1 MVKTGQIAA
10 HLIPPRCVTIRFEG
24 TRRIASLYLSI
35 IQNARNLYVRFYP
48 RKRTKLAAMEI
59 ARDVKLSTGPLRRQR
74 VGSASARPRG
84 YAGRQPFE
92 GVIQITADNANL
104 WFYGSYQRELS
115 EYALTH
121 IGEALAESL
130 WSLRFHKDIAMRFEI
145 QKDVISGQWC
155 VLDCYASN
163 RNVSSHK
170 LISVAKL
177 AKLQYEQMW
186 DNYKIENGIAA

>member
-1 MVKTGQIAA
+1 MVTVNINQPCADRLNGAGVELTAALADNSAAVQIGGYARSTG
-10 HLIPPRCVTIRFEG
+10 IPCQAPVVKG
-24 TRRIASLYLSI
+24 
-35 IQNARNLYVRFYP
+35 
-48 RKRTKLAAMEI
+48 RKRCKM
-59 ARDVKLSTGPLRRQR
+59 RGKLSTGPLRRSR
-74 VGSASARPRG
+74 AGSALARARG
-84 YAGRQPFE
+84 SAGRQPSE

-115 EYALTH
+115 ENALTQ

-145 QKDVISGQWC
+145 QKDLISGQWC

-170 LISVAKL
+170 LKSVAIL

>member
-1 MVKTGQIAA
+1 M
-10 HLIPPRCVTIRFEG
+10 
-24 TRRIASLYLSI
+24 
-35 IQNARNLYVRFYP
+35 
-48 RKRTKLAAMEI
+48 
-59 ARDVKLSTGPLRRQR
+59 
-74 VGSASARPRG
+74 
-84 YAGRQPFE
+84 
-92 GVIQITADNANL
+92 IQITADNANL

-121 IGEALAESL
+121 IGEALAEPL

-145 QKDVISGQWC
+145 QKDLISGQWC

-170 LISVAKL
+170 LKSVAIL

-186 DNYKIENGIAA
+186 DNYKIENRIAA

>member
-1 MVKTGQIAA
+1 MVTVNINQPCADRLNGAGVELTATLADDATAVQIGGYARSTG
-10 HLIPPRCVTIRFEG
+10 IPCQAPVVKG
-24 TRRIASLYLSI
+24 
-35 IQNARNLYVRFYP
+35 
-48 RKRTKLAAMEI
+48 RKRCKM
-59 ARDVKLSTGPLRRQR
+59 RGKLSLVLRRQR

-84 YAGRQPFE
+84 YAGRQPSE

-115 EYALTH
+115 ENALTH

-145 QKDVISGQWC
+145 QKDLISGQWC

-170 LISVAKL
+170 LKSVAIL